1 MPKKALTN
9 KKQIVINIEIDKH
22 QNDNNMMKF
31 DLLNLINSE
40 FNFLFTDFGF
50 SIQLDERYYDPHGF
64 YSRSILL
71 ISDKCKLIFKSEN
84 EETFEIYIKTLDFCD
99 EILEKYGGYIVNSM
113 DLIWFLYCLKRI
125 FYDDPQIIKI
135 PIDEIRGYSDWKG
148 YKIVLS
154 KYHSIIYKWIQ
165 QDNYLSIYQ
174 KLISIN
180 HWGDYIQLNI
190 KFKKDN
196 LINQRQSNNKII
208 IAIVVDIIILIFIIL
223 LLKK

>member
-1 MPKKALTN
+1 
-9 KKQIVINIEIDKH
+9 
-22 QNDNNMMKF
+22 MK
-31 DLLNLINSE
+31 L
-40 FNFLFTDFGF
+40 
-50 SIQLDERYYDPHGF
+50 
-64 YSRSILL
+64 
-71 ISDKCKLIFKSEN
+71 
-84 EETFEIYIKTLDFCD
+84 
-99 EILEKYGGYIVNSM
+99 
-113 DLIWFLYCLKRI
+113 
-125 FYDDPQIIKI
+125 
-135 PIDEIRGYSDWKG
+135 RGYSDWKG

-180 HWGDYIQLNI
+180 HWEDYIQLNI